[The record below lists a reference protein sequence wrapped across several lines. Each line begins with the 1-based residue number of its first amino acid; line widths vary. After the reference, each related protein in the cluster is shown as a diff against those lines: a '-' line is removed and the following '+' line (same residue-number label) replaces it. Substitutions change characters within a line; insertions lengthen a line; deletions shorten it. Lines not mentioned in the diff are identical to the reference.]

1 MSLDTPLPETGTDNP
16 SGLSR
21 RGLIRNAAG
30 AGAATLAA
38 GALLTAATGIAQ
50 AAEPGRAADHA
61 DEHAGGTHAPAG
73 PEETLIVH
81 VRDARTGEIDI
92 FHGHHHRTVRDREL
106 TAALLR
112 AAG

>member
-1 MSLDTPLPETGTDNP
+1 MSLDTSLPASESGSDAP

-30 AGAATLAA
+30 AGAAGIAA
-38 GALLTAATGIAQ
+38 AALLSAATGIAA
-50 AAEPGRAADHA
+50 AAEPESAAAAASENHP
-61 DEHAGGTHAPAG
+61 PAAA
-73 PEETLIVH
+73 EETLIVH
-81 VRDARTGEIDI
+81 VRNARTGELDV
-92 FHGHHHRTVRDREL
+92 FHGHHHRTVKDRAL

>member
-1 MSLDTPLPETGTDNP
+1 MSLDTPLPETVTDGP

-38 GALLTAATGIAQ
+38 SALLTAATGIAA
-50 AAEPGRAADHA
+50 AAEPSSTAGHA
-61 DEHAGGTHAPAG
+61 NGHQAPAG
-73 PEETLIVH
+73 AEETLIVH

>member
-1 MSLDTPLPETGTDNP
+1 MSLDTPLPESDTDSP

-38 GALLTAATGIAQ
+38 GALLTAATGIAE
-50 AAEPGRAADHA
+50 AAEPGHVAA
-61 DEHAGGTHAPAG
+61 AGHRAPAG
-73 PEETLIVH
+73 AEETLIVH
-81 VRDARTGEIDI
+81 VRDARTGELDI

-106 TAALLR
+106 AAALLR

>member
-1 MSLDTPLPETGTDNP
+1 MSLDTPPSETEAEADTP

-38 GALLTAATGIAQ
+38 GALLSAATGIAE
-50 AAEPGRAADHA
+50 AAEPG
-61 DEHAGGTHAPAG
+61 HAPAG
-73 PEETLIVH
+73 AAHEAPANGAETLIVH
-81 VRDARTGEIDI
+81 VRDVRTGEIDI
-92 FHGHHHRTVRDREL
+92 FHGHHHRTVRDRAL

>member
-1 MSLDTPLPETGTDNP
+1 MSLATPIPDAESGSDTP

-30 AGAATLAA
+30 AGAAGLAA
-38 GALLTAATGIAQ
+38 GALLSAATGIAA
-50 AAEPGRAADHA
+50 AAEPADATAHAAA
-61 DEHAGGTHAPAG
+61 EHAPAG
-73 PEETLIVH
+73 AEETLIVH
-81 VRDARTGEIDI
+81 VRDARTGQVDI
-92 FHGHHHRTVRDREL
+92 FHGHRHRTVTDRAL

>member
-1 MSLDTPLPETGTDNP
+1 MSLDTSLPDSGSDTP

-38 GALLTAATGIAQ
+38 GALLSAATGIAA
-50 AAEPGRAADHA
+50 AAEPSRTDTAAA
-61 DEHAGGTHAPAG
+61 EHHAPASA
-73 PEETLIVH
+73 EETLIVH

-92 FHGHHHRTVRDREL
+92 FHGHHHRTVKDRAL